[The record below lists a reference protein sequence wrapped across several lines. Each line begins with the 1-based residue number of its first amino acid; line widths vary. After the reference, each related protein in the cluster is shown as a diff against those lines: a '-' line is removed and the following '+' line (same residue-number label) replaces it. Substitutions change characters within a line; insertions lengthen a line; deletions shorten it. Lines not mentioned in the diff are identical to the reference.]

1 MKRVF
6 SSGGFTFMEVMIGV
20 AIILV
25 LAGIAVPSYLSQ
37 REKTRTSKAIMDVQ
51 AIAQTLDVYYFAEK
65 SFPASLAD
73 VGLDKLKDPWG
84 NAYEYWPIT
93 GDTNQKVRKD
103 RNLHPINTDY
113 DLCSKGQDGQTN
125 YPLTASTSQDDIIRA
140 NNGAFFGLASN
151 F

>member
-1 MKRVF
+1 MDIQNI
-6 SSGGFTFMEVMIGV
+6 SQM
-20 AIILV
+20 V
-25 LAGIAVPSYLSQ
+25 LESFYVN
-37 REKTRTSKAIMDVQ
+37 
-51 AIAQTLDVYYFAEK
+51 K

-73 VGLDKLKDPWG
+73 VGLDKLRDPWG

-103 RNLHPINTDY
+103 RNLHPINTDF
-113 DLCSKGQDGQTN
+113 DLYSKGQDGSTN
-125 YPLTASTSQDDIIRA
+125 YPLTASASQDDIIRA